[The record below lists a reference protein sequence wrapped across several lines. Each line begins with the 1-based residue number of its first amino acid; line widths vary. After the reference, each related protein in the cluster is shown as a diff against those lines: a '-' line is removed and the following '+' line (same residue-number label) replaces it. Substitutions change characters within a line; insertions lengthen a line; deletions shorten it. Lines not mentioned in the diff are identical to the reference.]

1 MLKPGKSTFGLELR
15 RIRCYEN
22 TNAFSMECI
31 FHDREGVRI
40 HVTIPKAS
48 VDKFKQRLIEGNV
61 YALID
66 FVVGINVMKYKTTER
81 LYKIIVFKQ
90 TRIFQVFHAEFM
102 QQPYEI
108 NTFNDI
114 ANMQNIGDAAMFDVV
129 GTIVSH
135 YRPLTKEINGKLT
148 QLIYLVLEDLDGNTI
163 SVTLW
168 ETYAEEMIKF
178 LETKPE
184 GPVAVIVQFCR
195 PNMYRGRTVYL
206 FLNDPELADFNT
218 RYLNTGKVRSTSI
231 STLTTSSKRSLNDEI
246 RDGDFELKSI
256 SEIMTDEKGQNYEGI
271 PSGLEHLSNKK
282 ALFNISVQPGQAK
295 NYTGSYSVARIC
307 IDREIIKKVCR
318 EEIGI
323 EDEESISINGS
334 EIIEDMVGS
343 SSKASV
349 QSKSCE
355 VKSKTIQQIL
365 EDGESGQ
372 FRVYATVNSIEDIF
386 GISYLACKECLKE
399 LDVQDELK
407 FFCEKCQSFDI
418 VGKSRKRYLIY
429 FQLKLKAFAI
439 KKGFF
444 NITVLHEQVN
454 NNKGP
459 FDVVKVV
466 VDDNTVSKKGT
477 SSKSKKGKEI
487 VDENSDQL
495 NIREALMTPKRTNT
509 TNSDAVNIMADDH
522 VKRNLLDE
530 FSATTNKRIKRV
542 VKKEKH

>member
-1 MLKPGKSTFGLELR
+1 MAPVFGTVQMLKPGKSTFGLELR
-15 RIRCYEN
+15 LIRCYEN

-31 FHDREGVRI
+31 FHDRE
-40 HVTIPKAS
+40 
-48 VDKFKQRLIEGNV
+48 
-61 YALID
+61 
-66 FVVGINVMKYKTTER
+66 
-81 LYKIIVFKQ
+81 
-90 TRIFQVFHAEFM
+90 
-102 QQPYEI
+102 QPYEI
-108 NTFNDI
+108 KTFNDI
-114 ANMQNIGDAAMFDVV
+114 ANMQNIGDAAMF
-129 GTIVSH
+129 
-135 YRPLTKEINGKLT
+135 
-148 QLIYLVLEDLDGNTI
+148 
-163 SVTLW
+163 
-168 ETYAEEMIKF
+168 EEMIKF

-195 PNMYRGRTVYL
+195 LNMYRGRTVYL
-206 FLNDPELADFNT
+206 FLNDPELADFNI

-256 SEIMTDEKGQNYEGI
+256 SEIMTDEK
-271 PSGLEHLSNKK
+271 
-282 ALFNISVQPGQAK
+282 
-295 NYTGSYSVARIC
+295 
-307 IDREIIKKVCR
+307 
-318 EEIGI
+318 
-323 EDEESISINGS
+323 DEESISINGS

-343 SSKASV
+343 SLKASV

-365 EDGESGQ
+365 EDGESGE
-372 FRVYATVNSIEDIF
+372 FRVYATVNSIEDIL

-466 VDDNTVSKKGT
+466 VDDSTVSEKGT

-509 TNSDAVNIMADDH
+509 TNSDVVNIMADDY

>member
-1 MLKPGKSTFGLELR
+1 MAPIFGTVQMLKPGKSTFGLELR
-15 RIRCYEN
+15 LIRCYKN

-66 FVVGINVMKYKTTER
+66 FVVGINVMKYKTTGR
-81 LYKIIVFKQ
+81 LDKIIVFKK

-108 NTFNDI
+108 KTFNDI
-114 ANMQNIGDAAMFDVV
+114 ANMQNIRDAAMFGIIFEYTRKKYVV
-129 GTIVSH
+129 FYMH
-135 YRPLTKEINGKLT
+135 F
-148 QLIYLVLEDLDGNTI
+148 GNTI

-195 PNMYRGRTVYL
+195 PNMYRGGTVYL
-206 FLNDPELADFNT
+206 FLIVLNQNDPELADFNT
-218 RYLNTGKVRSTSI
+218 RYLNPGKVRSTSI

-271 PSGLEHLSNKK
+271 PSGLEYLSNKK

-307 IDREIIKKVCR
+307 IDREIIKKVCG

-323 EDEESISINGS
+323 EDDESISINGS
-334 EIIEDMVGS
+334 EIIEDMS
-343 SSKASV
+343 
-349 QSKSCE
+349 
-355 VKSKTIQQIL
+355 
-365 EDGESGQ
+365 GE

-418 VGKSRKRYLIY
+418 VGKSRH
-429 FQLKLKAFAI
+429 QLTVKVSDCTATAI
-439 KKGFF
+439 FHMWETQCMEMIGKNTAKEEIFDLLPAEVEGICNKKGFF
-444 NITVLHEQVN
+444 NITVLHEQ
-454 NNKGP
+454 
-459 FDVVKVV
+459 
-466 VDDNTVSKKGT
+466 GT

-495 NIREALMTPKRTNT
+495 NIREALMTPKRMNT